1 MSLPVHNRREGQNVE
16 KIQDDFPVVTRP
28 AEVPHLQLSHLIS
41 QGVEP
46 MEPATACLGKNKL

>member
-1 MSLPVHNRREGQNVE
+1 VHNGSEGQNLE